1 MLTATY
7 TLVALS
13 VEQASV
19 RLSLLSFQKY
29 VRSTLM
35 QQNSITLSQLEYA
48 CENLN
53 SLYQACHW
61 RKTEMYLIPALRDTT
76 ERANQLL
83 DELNHLNQAALAA
96 IRTLQERMGIYA
108 DVRDFQVEQVCDS
121 IETCCAA
128 LLKRLEKEEQELFA
142 MARGLIG
149 GETWFSIAN
158 QLMMHDKHLQEMKR
172 SGLTLGDQ
180 ALPAVAAKAKA
191 EAAAAGSPARPA
203 GGRRAP
209 DRPDDDRI
217 TIPGL
222 QVLPVVELD
231 EARAGQA
238 APVSPSLPQSMA
250 QSMSHS
256 MFNAWQPS
264 LDDAMTK

>member
-13 VEQASV
+13 VEQATV

-35 QQNSITLSQLEYA
+35 QQNSITLAQLEYA

-61 RKTEMYLIPALRDTT
+61 RKTEMYLIPALRETT
-76 ERANQLL
+76 ERADHLL

-96 IRTLQERMGIYA
+96 IRTLQERMGIFA

-158 QLMMHDKHLQEMKR
+158 QLMMHDKHVEEMKR
-172 SGLTLGDQ
+172 SGVVLGDQ
-180 ALPAVAAKAKA
+180 APPGVAAKAKA
-191 EAAAAGSPARPA
+191 KAKAEAEAKAREEAATGRRPA
-203 GGRRAP
+203 NAGAWV
-209 DRPDDDRI
+209 DNSQI

-222 QVLPVVELD
+222 QVLPTVEVD
-231 EARAGQA
+231 DTGA
-238 APVSPSLPQSMA
+238 APGATSVYPARQK
-250 QSMSHS
+250 
-256 MFNAWQPS
+256 S
-264 LDDAMTK
+264 LDDAFTK

>member
-13 VEQASV
+13 VEQSSV

-61 RKTEMYLIPALRDTT
+61 RKTEMYLIPALRETT
-76 ERANQLL
+76 ERADALL

-96 IRTLQERMGIYA
+96 IRTLQERMGIIA
-108 DVRDFQVEQVCDS
+108 DARDFRVEQVCDS
-121 IETCCAA
+121 IETCCAS

-158 QLMMHDKHLQEMKR
+158 QLMMHDKHLEEMKR
-172 SGLTLGDQ
+172 SGVVLGDK
-180 ALPAVAAKAKA
+180 APPAVAAKAKA
-191 EAAAAGSPARPA
+191 KAEAQGQMNH
-203 GGRRAP
+203 GRRAASP
-209 DRPDDDRI
+209 QIDDARI

-222 QVLPVVELD
+222 QVLPMVERD
-231 EARAGQA
+231 DADTEPARAPLYSARQ
-238 APVSPSLPQSMA
+238 
-250 QSMSHS
+250 
-256 MFNAWQPS
+256 QP
-264 LDDAMTK
+264 LDDAITK

>member
-13 VEQASV
+13 VEQSSV

-61 RKTEMYLIPALRDTT
+61 RKTEMYLIPALRETT
-76 ERANQLL
+76 ERADALL
-83 DELNHLNQAALAA
+83 DELSHLNQAALAA
-96 IRTLQERMGIYA
+96 IRTLQERMGIMA
-108 DVRDFQVEQVCDS
+108 DVRDFRVEQVCES

-158 QLMMHDKHLQEMKR
+158 QLMMHDKHLEEMKR
-172 SGLTLGDQ
+172 SGVALGDQ
-180 ALPAVAAKAKA
+180 APPAVVAKAKA
-191 EAAAAGSPARPA
+191 KAKANVAAQVQVRSAGARLAAASQADDARIA
-203 GGRRAP
+203 
-209 DRPDDDRI
+209 
-217 TIPGL
+217 IPGL
-222 QVLPVVELD
+222 QVLPTVELD
-231 EARAGQA
+231 DADAASAA
-238 APVSPSLPQSMA
+238 APLYSARQR
-250 QSMSHS
+250 
-256 MFNAWQPS
+256 S
-264 LDDAMTK
+264 LDDVITK

>member
-13 VEQASV
+13 VEQATV

-35 QQNSITLSQLEYA
+35 QQNTITLSQLEYA

-53 SLYQACHW
+53 SLYQACRW
-61 RKTEMYLIPALRDTT
+61 RKTEMYLIPALRETT
-76 ERANQLL
+76 ERADHLL

-96 IRTLQERMGIYA
+96 IRTLQERLGIFA
-108 DVRDFQVEQVCDS
+108 EVRDFQVEQVCDS
-121 IETCCAA
+121 IEACCGA

-158 QLMMHDKHLQEMKR
+158 QLMMHDKHVEEMKR
-172 SGLTLGDQ
+172 SGVALGDQ
-180 ALPAVAAKAKA
+180 ARPAVAAKAKA
-191 EAAAAGSPARPA
+191 KAQAEAHAVT
-203 GGRRAP
+203 GRRVANAGAWV
-209 DRPDDDRI
+209 DDSQI
-217 TIPGL
+217 SIPGL
-222 QVLPVVELD
+222 QVLPTVDVD
-231 EARAGQA
+231 DAGAPGATAVYSARHR
-238 APVSPSLPQSMA
+238 L
-250 QSMSHS
+250 
-256 MFNAWQPS
+256 
-264 LDDAMTK
+264 LDDAFTK